1 MNRYNELYARAQRI
15 AESER
20 QRLELE
26 VLKDLDDA
34 AALMQSDSELLVLS
48 SSLFNSMDAIESSQ
62 GVGEIQGTGQVETKL
77 VLGVLGQGK
86 LLIIEIHS

>member
-20 QRLELE
+20 QRLEVE
-26 VLKDLDDA
+26 VLKDRDDA

-48 SSLFNSMDAIESSQ
+48 SSLFNSMNAIESSQ